1 MKRSVDHPG
10 SAADLAVEDTVTA
23 GDEPRL
29 PLPPANAPRPA
40 VVRGA
45 VWTVGGFVTLQVLR
59 LASSLVLTRLVA
71 PEVFGVMNLVS
82 LLLVGLH
89 MFSDLGIRQCVVNSE
104 RGDDP
109 RFLNTAWTLQ
119 VMRGLGLWVVA
130 CLLAAPLSRL
140 YDTPEMVWLIPL
152 VGFVCALEGFTATAA
167 FTLSRHLQRGKLVA
181 REVASYVISISV
193 VITWLI
199 LLRQSGDSAGG
210 RAGWQMFAFATGS
223 VFSGVIELVTSFL
236 LIRGAR
242 NWFAWDRMAA
252 RYIISFGGWIALSAG
267 CSFLASNLDR
277 LYVGKLDK
285 AVLAN
290 YNIAAQLAA
299 VPVLLLNA
307 LGHQLQ
313 FPLYRRLTRDGV
325 PLVESFRLL
334 HSATTGFTAWLTA
347 GAFAVCP
354 TLVYLIYPDAYH
366 DAADYVRWLGVAAWF
381 TVLQTSSEVVL
392 LALGRFRRV
401 AAGQF
406 VKLGLL
412 VPLLLGGYYVGGFFG
427 IIGGYV
433 IAEAMRY
440 VILSSALAEAGLPVF
455 RLDLLLTLLLTATA
469 VVTIL
474 AGPWLQGAG
483 DGRFARYGVRFL
495 GESMVLTALWAVLL
509 ASWWPRHGKA
519 LRALVLLRRAE

>member
-1 MKRSVDHPG
+1 MKRLLAHPD
-10 SAADLAVEDTVTA
+10 SASDLAVEDSVVA
-23 GDEPRL
+23 GDEPAL
-29 PLPPANAPRPA
+29 PLPPPDAPRPA

-59 LASSLVLTRLVA
+59 FGFNLILTRLVA

-119 VMRGLGLWVVA
+119 VIRGFGLWAVSIG
-130 CLLAAPLSRL
+130 LALPLARL
-140 YDTPEMVWLIPL
+140 YETPEMVWLIPL
-152 VGFVCALEGFTATAA
+152 VGVVCALEGLTATAA
-167 FTLSRHLQRGKLVA
+167 FTLSRHLERGKLVV
-181 REVASYVISISV
+181 REVAAYVVSMGV
-193 VITWLI
+193 AVAWL
-199 LLRQSGDSAGG
+199 LALR
-210 RAGWQMFAFATGS
+210 RAGNATADRQMFAFATCNVLS
-223 VFSGVIELVTSFL
+223 AVIEFGASYL

-242 NWFAWDRMAA
+242 NWFAWDRAAA
-252 RYIISFGGWIALSAG
+252 RYILSLGGWIAVSAG
-267 CSFLASNLDR
+267 CSFLAANLDR

-290 YNIAAQLAA
+290 YNLAAQLAA

-307 LGHQLQ
+307 LGHQLL
-313 FPLYRRLTRDGV
+313 FPLYSRLTRDGV
-325 PLVESFRLL
+325 SLVESFRLL
-334 HSATTGFTAWLTA
+334 HTATTGFTGWLTA

-354 TLVYLIYPDAYH
+354 TLVHLVYPEAYR

-392 LALGRFRRV
+392 LAQGRFRRV

-412 VPLLLGGYYVGGFFG
+412 VPFLLGGYHFGGFFG
-427 IIGGYV
+427 VIGGY
-433 IAEAMRY
+433 IAAEAVRY
-440 VILSSALAEAGLPVF
+440 VVLSSALAQEGLPVF
-455 RLDLLLTLLLTATA
+455 RLDLALTVLLSATA
-469 VVTIL
+469 IVTIL
-474 AGPWLQGAG
+474 LGPWFQGSG
-483 DGRFARYGVRFL
+483 DRRFARFGMRFL
-495 GESMVLTALWAVLL
+495 GESLVLTALWAGLL
-509 ASWWPRHGKA
+509 AAWWPRHGAA
-519 LRALVLLRRAE
+519 LRALVQLRRAE